1 MTEIIIPD
9 SVYSGILGNASSIS
23 SNTNVNEKSLI
34 EQQKEKEETK
44 QEKKIVI
51 PNSVKNNIV
60 IPQTVYDS
68 LVGPKDNGSFSKEI
82 LISDEDNLEVGGT
95 NGFHRYEKLFTS
107 GFKYR
112 ASDTWYSLF
121 ATPASWFL
129 SDEQQLLAKA
139 DIKGE
144 MTDEEVE
151 ETLKDGFY
159 QYYNKQV
166 DARTEA
172 QKQILNDL
180 GMMPEGFGEK
190 LAFSAGGLPVDLVRY
205 LPAII
210 LTKNPAYALALT
222 DAYFA
227 SEEGPVEAAKAGAKG
242 FVLGK
247 TLQWAGPLAWHQRVP
262 IGAGI
267 GYVLT
272 PGELEDRLVGATL
285 FGGLSLI
292 PTGRKDANTIIRQ
305 VEKNKAS
312 RKEVVRTLRETI
324 QNDKP
329 NYDYIFVGDRTMEG
343 GNDYPLAKLMNESSN
358 CKVYQAG
365 EPSQEDGWK
374 ETMKILKK

>member
-180 GMMPEGFGEK
+180 GMMPEGFGE
-190 LAFSAGGLPVDLVRY
+190 
-205 LPAII
+205 
-210 LTKNPAYALALT
+210 
-222 DAYFA
+222 
-227 SEEGPVEAAKAGAKG
+227 
-242 FVLGK
+242 
-247 TLQWAGPLAWHQRVP
+247 
-262 IGAGI
+262 
-267 GYVLT
+267 
-272 PGELEDRLVGATL
+272 
-285 FGGLSLI
+285 
-292 PTGRKDANTIIRQ
+292 
-305 VEKNKAS
+305 
-312 RKEVVRTLRETI
+312 
-324 QNDKP
+324 
-329 NYDYIFVGDRTMEG
+329 
-343 GNDYPLAKLMNESSN
+343 
-358 CKVYQAG
+358 
-365 EPSQEDGWK
+365 
-374 ETMKILKK
+374 